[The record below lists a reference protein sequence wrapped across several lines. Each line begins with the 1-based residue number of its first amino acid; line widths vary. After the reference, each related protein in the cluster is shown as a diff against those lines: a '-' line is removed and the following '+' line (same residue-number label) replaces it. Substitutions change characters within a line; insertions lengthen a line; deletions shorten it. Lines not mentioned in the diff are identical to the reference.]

1 MGKQVIKLDE
11 NVLRNVVYSAIKNIL
26 MENNTSVQD
35 QWENEIR
42 WFMEGL
48 MNGEAFECG
57 DKSIAVQI
65 FKGSSNDND
74 PRYVTFKYGDRN
86 LCDNHFY
93 MQHSRQLSDGELKD
107 IRDYMAKNGMV
118 DRDEFNMEYGIDID
132 YSLYE
137 STADAHV
144 NGTPHTDYSHF
155 AVKKDTGLIV
165 NGWDYNGYDGSDL
178 RANKKYYFI
187 DDLIDNEFDPKEFVI
202 LTRKSCER
210 RGINPDDMQNCWS
223 NRGDL
228 PLCKEK
234 TNGK

>member
-1 MGKQVIKLDE
+1 MGKQIIKLDE

-26 MENNTSVQD
+26 MEND
-35 QWENEIR
+35 
-42 WFMEGL
+42 
-48 MNGEAFECG
+48 
-57 DKSIAVQI
+57 
-65 FKGSSNDND
+65 
-74 PRYVTFKYGDRN
+74 
-86 LCDNHFY
+86 
-93 MQHSRQLSDGELKD
+93 
-107 IRDYMAKNGMV
+107 
-118 DRDEFNMEYGIDID
+118 
-132 YSLYE
+132 
-137 STADAHV
+137 
-144 NGTPHTDYSHF
+144 TPYTDYTHF

-187 DDLIDNEFDPKEFVI
+187 DDLVDNEFDPKEFVI

-234 TNGK
+234 TIEK

>member
-1 MGKQVIKLDE
+1 MRKQVIKLDE
-11 NVLRNVVYSAIKNIL
+11 NVLRNVVYSTIKNIL
-26 MENNTSVQD
+26 MENDTSVQC
-35 QWENEIR
+35 QN
-42 WFMEGL
+42 
-48 MNGEAFECG
+48 
-57 DKSIAVQI
+57 
-65 FKGSSNDND
+65 
-74 PRYVTFKYGDRN
+74 
-86 LCDNHFY
+86 
-93 MQHSRQLSDGELKD
+93 
-107 IRDYMAKNGMV
+107 
-118 DRDEFNMEYGIDID
+118 
-132 YSLYE
+132 E
-137 STADAHV
+137 STVDAHV
-144 NGTPHTDYSHF
+144 NGTPYTDYTHF

-234 TNGK
+234 VLN